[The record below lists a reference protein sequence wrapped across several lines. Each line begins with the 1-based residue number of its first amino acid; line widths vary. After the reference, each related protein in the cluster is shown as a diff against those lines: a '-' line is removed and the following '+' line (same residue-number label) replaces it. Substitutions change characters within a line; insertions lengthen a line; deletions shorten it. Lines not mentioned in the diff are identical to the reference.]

1 MSTEYIT
8 DELKAA
14 LLKRLLLPTSMKFES
29 NIKKK
34 AGNHQPQKKEI
45 YKVFFINTAYTL
57 TLIQRHH

>member
-1 MSTEYIT
+1 MSSRKKLVPPE
-8 DELKAA
+8 A
-14 LLKRLLLPTSMKFES
+14 LLLPTSMKFES